1 MPCSDNNGSL
11 GVQASWQFQ
20 GQARDLVDAHS
31 LMLPRI
37 VNSLSRTIWHP
48 RYVAAYCDWRS
59 NSKRSHIVA
68 LDCISCHL
76 QIELTDLVYRK
87 GLRLRGSDVSRM
99 GVGGI
104 ANLQSN
110 DVQKMARFALDIN
123 PIWDGPFQVRLQ
135 ALGGLQSLE

>member
-1 MPCSDNNGSL
+1 M
-11 GVQASWQFQ
+11 
-20 GQARDLVDAHS
+20 
-31 LMLPRI
+31 
-37 VNSLSRTIWHP
+37 
-48 RYVAAYCDWRS
+48 AALYGWRS
-59 NSKRSHIVA
+59 NSERSHTVA
-68 LDCISCHL
+68 RDCSSCHL

-135 ALGGLQSLE
+135 ALAGLQSLE